1 MTDLSLILLG
11 ALLVNNFVL
20 AQFLGL
26 CPFMGIT
33 KSYDTA
39 FATGLATTFVLSLA
53 AVSTHILYNGILLP
67 LGLEY
72 LRIIL
77 FIVVIAGLVQLVQV
91 YLRASSPVLQQL
103 LGVYLPL
110 ITSNCA
116 VLGVSLLAIGQ
127 GLSLLQTLFYAI
139 GAAAGFTLVMVLF
152 GAMREQVQQ
161 SNLPNAFKGTPIAL
175 ISAGL
180 MSLAFMGFQG
190 LTG

>member
-1 MTDLSLILLG
+1 MTELGLILLG

-33 KSYDTA
+33 RSLDTA
-39 FATGLATTFVLSLA
+39 LATGLATTFVLTLA
-53 AVSTHILYNGILLP
+53 AISTHMLYHYVLVP
-67 LGLEY
+67 LQLAY
-72 LRIIL
+72 LNIIV
-77 FIVVIAGLVQLVQV
+77 FIVVIAGLVQLIQLYLKATSPILHQV
-91 YLRASSPVLQQL
+91 

-116 VLGVSLLAIGQ
+116 VLGVTLLAINQ
-127 GLSLLQTLFYAI
+127 DLTLLSSFVFAV

-152 GAMREQVQQ
+152 GALREQVAQGQ
-161 SNLPNAFKGTPIAL
+161 LPQAFQGTPIAL
-175 ISAGL
+175 IRAGL

-190 LTG
+190 VGS

>member
-1 MTDLSLILLG
+1 MTELGLILFG

-33 KSYDTA
+33 RSVDTA
-39 FATGLATTFVLSLA
+39 LATGLATTFVLALA
-53 AVSTHILYNGILLP
+53 AVSSHLLYHYLLLP
-67 LGLEY
+67 LDLTY
-72 LRIIL
+72 LNIIV
-77 FIVVIAGLVQLVQV
+77 FIIVIAGLVQLIQL
-91 YLRASSPVLQQL
+91 YLRATSPILHQV

-116 VLGVSLLAIGQ
+116 VLGVTLLAINQDLSLLA
-127 GLSLLQTLFYAI
+127 TFVFAV

-152 GAMREQVQQ
+152 GALREQLNQAD
-161 SNLPNAFKGTPIAL
+161 LPDAFAGTPIAL

-190 LTG
+190 VGS

>member
-1 MTDLSLILLG
+1 MTDLSLILLA

-53 AVSTHILYNGILLP
+53 AVTTHILYHGILQP

-127 GLSLLQTLFYAI
+127 SLSLVQILFYAI

-152 GAMREQVQQ
+152 GAMREQVEQ
-161 SNLPNAFKGTPIAL
+161 SNLPDAFKGTPIAL
-175 ISAGL
+175 ISVGL

-190 LTG
+190 LTV

>member
-127 GLSLLQTLFYAI
+127 DLSLLQTLFYAI

-152 GAMREQVQQ
+152 GAMREQLQQ
-161 SNLPNAFKGTPIAL
+161 SNLSDAFKGTPIAL

-190 LTG
+190 LIV

>member
-127 GLSLLQTLFYAI
+127 DLSLLQALFYAI

-152 GAMREQVQQ
+152 GAMREQLQQ
-161 SNLPNAFKGTPIAL
+161 SKLPDAFKGTPIAL

-190 LTG
+190 LIV

>member
-53 AVSTHILYNGILLP
+53 AVSTHILYNGVLLP

-77 FIVVIAGLVQLVQV
+77 FIVVIAGLVELVQV

-127 GLSLLQTLFYAI
+127 DLSLMQTLFYAV

-152 GAMREQVQQ
+152 GAMREQLQQ
-161 SNLPNAFKGTPIAL
+161 SNLPDAFKGTPIAL

-180 MSLAFMGFQG
+180 MSLGFMGFQG
-190 LTG
+190 LIV

>member
-1 MTDLSLILLG
+1 MTDLSLILLA

-53 AVSTHILYNGILLP
+53 AVTTHILYHGILQP

-127 GLSLLQTLFYAI
+127 SLSLVQTLFYAI

-152 GAMREQVQQ
+152 GAMREQVEQ
-161 SNLPNAFKGTPIAL
+161 SNLPDAFKGTPIAL

-190 LTG
+190 LTV

>member
-152 GAMREQVQQ
+152 GAMREQVKQ
-161 SNLPNAFKGTPIAL
+161 SNLPDAFKGTPIAL

-180 MSLAFMGFQG
+180 MSMAFMGFQG
-190 LTG
+190 LTV

>member
-1 MTDLSLILLG
+1 MTDLSLILLA

-53 AVSTHILYNGILLP
+53 AVTTHILYHGILQP

-77 FIVVIAGLVQLVQV
+77 FIVVIAGLVRLVQV

-127 GLSLLQTLFYAI
+127 SLSLVQTLFYAI

-152 GAMREQVQQ
+152 GAMREQVEQ
-161 SNLPNAFKGTPIAL
+161 SNLPDAFKGTPIAL

-190 LTG
+190 LTV

>member
-1 MTDLSLILLG
+1 MTDLSLILLA

-53 AVSTHILYNGILLP
+53 AVTTHILYHGILQP

-127 GLSLLQTLFYAI
+127 SLSLVQTLFYAI

-152 GAMREQVQQ
+152 GAMREQVEQ
-161 SNLPNAFKGTPIAL
+161 SNLPDAFKGTPIAL
-175 ISAGL
+175 IIAGL

-190 LTG
+190 LTV

>member
-77 FIVVIAGLVQLVQV
+77 FIVLIAGLVQLVQV

-110 ITSNCA
+110 ITSNGA
-116 VLGVSLLAIGQ
+116 VLGVNLLAIGQ

-152 GAMREQVQQ
+152 GAMREQLQQ
-161 SNLPNAFKGTPIAL
+161 SNLPDAFKGTPIAL

-190 LTG
+190 LIV

>member
-127 GLSLLQTLFYAI
+127 DLSLLQTLFYAI

-152 GAMREQVQQ
+152 GAIREQLQQ
-161 SNLPNAFKGTPIAL
+161 SNLPDAFKGTPIAL

-190 LTG
+190 LIV

>member
-1 MTDLSLILLG
+1 MTDLSLILLA

-53 AVSTHILYNGILLP
+53 AVTTHILYHGILQP

-91 YLRASSPVLQQL
+91 YLRASSPKLQQL
-103 LGVYLPL
+103 LGVHLPL
-110 ITSNCA
+110 IASNCA

-127 GLSLLQTLFYAI
+127 SLSLVQTLFYAI

-152 GAMREQVQQ
+152 GAMREQVEQ
-161 SNLPNAFKGTPIAL
+161 SNLPDAFKGTPIAL

-190 LTG
+190 LTV

>member
-39 FATGLATTFVLSLA
+39 FATGLATTFVLSMA

-127 GLSLLQTLFYAI
+127 DLSLLQTLFYAI

-152 GAMREQVQQ
+152 GAMREQLQQ
-161 SNLPNAFKGTPIAL
+161 SNLPDAFKGTPIAL

-190 LTG
+190 LIV

>member
-103 LGVYLPL
+103 PGVYLPL

-127 GLSLLQTLFYAI
+127 DLSLLQTLFYAI

-152 GAMREQVQQ
+152 GAMREQLQQ
-161 SNLPNAFKGTPIAL
+161 SNLPDAFKGSPIAL

-190 LTG
+190 LIV

>member
-1 MTDLSLILLG
+1 MTDLSLIMLG

-180 MSLAFMGFQG
+180 MSMAFMGFQG
-190 LTG
+190 LTV

>member
-53 AVSTHILYNGILLP
+53 AISTHILYNGILLP

-127 GLSLLQTLFYAI
+127 DLSLLQTLFYAI

-152 GAMREQVQQ
+152 GAMREQLQQ
-161 SNLPNAFKGTPIAL
+161 SNLPDAFKGTPIAL

-190 LTG
+190 LIV

>member
-1 MTDLSLILLG
+1 MTDLSLILLA

-53 AVSTHILYNGILLP
+53 AVTTHILYHGILQP

-110 ITSNCA
+110 ITSKCA

-127 GLSLLQTLFYAI
+127 SLSLVQTLFYAI

-152 GAMREQVQQ
+152 GAMREQVEQ
-161 SNLPNAFKGTPIAL
+161 SNLPDAFKGTPIAL

-190 LTG
+190 LTV

>member
-1 MTDLSLILLG
+1 MTELGLILFG

-33 KSYDTA
+33 RSLDTA
-39 FATGLATTFVLSLA
+39 LATGLATTFVLTLA
-53 AVSTHILYNGILLP
+53 AISSHVLYHYVLVP
-67 LGLEY
+67 LQLTY
-72 LRIIL
+72 LNIIV
-77 FIVVIAGLVQLVQV
+77 FIVVIAGLVQLIQLYLKATSPILHQV
-91 YLRASSPVLQQL
+91 

-116 VLGVSLLAIGQ
+116 VLGVTLLAINQ
-127 GLSLLQTLFYAI
+127 DLTLLATFVFAV

-152 GAMREQVQQ
+152 GALREQLAQGQ
-161 SNLPNAFKGTPIAL
+161 LPHAFQGTHIAL

-190 LTG
+190 IGS

>member
-127 GLSLLQTLFYAI
+127 NLSLLQTLFYAI

-152 GAMREQVQQ
+152 GAMREQLQQ
-161 SNLPNAFKGTPIAL
+161 SNLPDAFKGTPIAL

-180 MSLAFMGFQG
+180 MSLALMGFQG
-190 LTG
+190 LIV

>member
-180 MSLAFMGFQG
+180 MSIAFMGFQG
-190 LTG
+190 LTV

>member
-161 SNLPNAFKGTPIAL
+161 SNLPDAFKGTPIAL

-180 MSLAFMGFQG
+180 MSMAFMGFQG
-190 LTG
+190 LTV

>member
-53 AVSTHILYNGILLP
+53 AASTHILYNGLLLP

-127 GLSLLQTLFYAI
+127 DLSLLQTLFYAI

-152 GAMREQVQQ
+152 GAMREQLQQ
-161 SNLPNAFKGTPIAL
+161 SNLPDAFKGTPIAL

-190 LTG
+190 LIV

>member
-1 MTDLSLILLG
+1 MTELGLILFG

-53 AVSTHILYNGILLP
+53 AVSTHVLYNGVLLP

-127 GLSLLQTLFYAI
+127 DLSLLQTLFYAI

-152 GAMREQVQQ
+152 GAMREQLQQ
-161 SNLPNAFKGTPIAL
+161 SNLPDAFKGTPIAL

-190 LTG
+190 LIV